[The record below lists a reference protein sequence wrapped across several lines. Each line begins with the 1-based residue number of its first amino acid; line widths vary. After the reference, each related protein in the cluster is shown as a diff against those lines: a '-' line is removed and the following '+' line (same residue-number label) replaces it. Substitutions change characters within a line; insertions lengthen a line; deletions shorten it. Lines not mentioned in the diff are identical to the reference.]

1 MKGHGHLYGRTP
13 KVTTSVESKI
23 SDALGITQNIVEEI
37 IDPKPLVPRPEQALM
52 TDTGRDADIDTD
64 YQYSRENFYSL
75 IERGQDAITGILDLA
90 KESEHP
96 RTYEVA
102 GQLIKTVS
110 EVTERLADLQQK
122 MQFLKEVP
130 DKAPQNVTNAL
141 FIGSTKE
148 LQELMKQEKKNEAI
162 EVKESET

>member
-1 MKGHGHLYGRTP
+1 MSGHLYGRTP
-13 KVTTSVESKI
+13 KVTTTIDSKI

-37 IDPKPLVPRPEQALM
+37 LDPKPLVPRPEQALT
-52 TDTGRDADIDTD
+52 TDTGRDADIDVD

-122 MQFLKEVP
+122 MQFLKDVP

-141 FIGSTKE
+141 FIGSTAE
-148 LQELMKQEKKNEAI
+148 LQKLMKQEKNEAI

>member
-1 MKGHGHLYGRTP
+1 MSGHLYGRTP
-13 KVTTSVESKI
+13 KVTTSIDSKI

-37 IDPKPLVPRPEQALM
+37 IDPKPLIPRPRGGVMEA
-52 TDTGRDADIDTD
+52 TGRDADIDTD

-110 EVTERLADLQQK
+110 DVTERLAGLQQQ
-122 MQFLKEVP
+122 MQFLKELP

-148 LQELMKQEKKNEAI
+148 LQQLMKQDKNEAI
-162 EVKESET
+162 EVKESKT

>member
-1 MKGHGHLYGRTP
+1 MSGHLYGRTP
-13 KVTTSVESKI
+13 KVTTSIDSKI

-37 IDPKPLVPRPEQALM
+37 IDPKPLVPRPEQALT
-52 TDTGRDADIDTD
+52 TDTGRDADIDID

>member
-1 MKGHGHLYGRTP
+1 MSGHLYGRTP
-13 KVTTSVESKI
+13 KVTTSIDSKI

-37 IDPKPLVPRPEQALM
+37 IDPKPLVPRPEGALIEA
-52 TDTGRDADIDTD
+52 TSRDADIDTD

-75 IERGQDAITGILDLA
+75 IERGQDAITGILELA

-110 EVTERLADLQQK
+110 EVTERLADLQEK
-122 MQFLKEVP
+122 MKRLKEVP
-130 DKAPQNVTNAL
+130 NHAPKNVTNAL
-141 FIGSTKE
+141 FVGSTKE
-148 LQELMKQEKKNEAI
+148 LQALLKDDAEHAYIEA
-162 EVKESET
+162 KTSE

>member
-1 MKGHGHLYGRTP
+1 MSGHLYGRTP
-13 KVTTSVESKI
+13 KVTTSIDSKI

-37 IDPKPLVPRPEQALM
+37 IDPKPLVPRPEGALIEA
-52 TDTGRDADIDTD
+52 TSRDADID
-64 YQYSRENFYSL
+64 
-75 IERGQDAITGILDLA
+75 IVDLA

-110 EVTERLADLQQK
+110 EVTERLAGLQQQ

-148 LQELMKQEKKNEAI
+148 LQQLMKQNKNEAI
-162 EVKESET
+162 ESKKSET

>member
-1 MKGHGHLYGRTP
+1 MSGHLYGRTP
-13 KVTTSVESKI
+13 KVTTSIDSKI

-37 IDPKPLVPRPEQALM
+37 IDPKPLVPRPEQALIE
-52 TDTGRDADIDTD
+52 TTGRDAEIDID

-75 IERGQDAITGILDLA
+75 IERGQDAITGILELA

-110 EVTERLADLQQK
+110 EVTERLAGLQQQ

-148 LQELMKQEKKNEAI
+148 LQELMKQNKNEAI
-162 EVKESET
+162 ESKESET

>member
-1 MKGHGHLYGRTP
+1 MSGHLYGRTP
-13 KVTTSVESKI
+13 KVTTTIDSKI

-37 IDPKPLVPRPEQALM
+37 LDPKPLVPRPEQALT
-52 TDTGRDADIDTD
+52 TDTGRDADIDVD

-110 EVTERLADLQQK
+110 EVTERLAGLQQQ

>member
-1 MKGHGHLYGRTP
+1 MNIDT
-13 KVTTSVESKI
+13 KI

-37 IDPKPLVPRPEQALM
+37 IDPKPLIPRPKGALIEA
-52 TDTGRDADIDTD
+52 TSRDADIDTD

-75 IERGQDAITGILDLA
+75 IERGQDAITGILELA

-110 EVTERLADLQQK
+110 DVTERLAGLQQQ

-148 LQELMKQEKKNEAI
+148 LQQLMKQDKNEAI
-162 EVKESET
+162 EVKKSET

>member
-1 MKGHGHLYGRTP
+1 MNIDT
-13 KVTTSVESKI
+13 KI

-37 IDPKPLVPRPEQALM
+37 IDPKPLIPRPKGALIEA
-52 TDTGRDADIDTD
+52 TSRDADIDTD

-75 IERGQDAITGILDLA
+75 IERGQDAITGILELA

-110 EVTERLADLQQK
+110 DVTERLAGLQQQ

-148 LQELMKQEKKNEAI
+148 LQQLMKQDKNEAI
-162 EVKESET
+162 EIKKSET

>member
-1 MKGHGHLYGRTP
+1 MSGHLYGRTP
-13 KVTTSVESKI
+13 KVTTDIDSKI

-37 IDPKPLVPRPEQALM
+37 IDPKPLIPRPQQAL
-52 TDTGRDADIDTD
+52 TADTGRDADIDVD

-110 EVTERLADLQQK
+110 DVTERLAGLQQQ

-148 LQELMKQEKKNEAI
+148 LQQLMKQEKKNEAI
-162 EVKESET
+162 EVKESAT

>member
-1 MKGHGHLYGRTP
+1 MNIDT
-13 KVTTSVESKI
+13 KI

-37 IDPKPLVPRPEQALM
+37 IDPKPLIPRPKGALM
-52 TDTGRDADIDTD
+52 EATSRDADIDTD

-75 IERGQDAITGILDLA
+75 IERGQDAITGILELA

-110 EVTERLADLQQK
+110 DVTERLAGLQQQ

-130 DKAPQNVTNAL
+130 DKASLIFVSI
-141 FIGSTKE
+141 FIYQTHSLVVSLKPK
-148 LQELMKQEKKNEAI
+148 LSSASPLP
-162 EVKESET
+162 VV